1 MEASLFASADKQELS
16 PCVIFLLHGLC
27 VLSEGYPADSVATGT
42 EETPGGHKSL
52 SLKAA
57 RCVRIAVAA

>member
-1 MEASLFASADKQELS
+1 MAQPESS
-16 PCVIFLLHGLC
+16 
-27 VLSEGYPADSVATGT
+27 PADFVAGGGA
-42 EETPGGHKSL
+42 EETAAAADGQPL